1 MKSKYLILADGKSPH
16 TLKWVKELVKFYD
29 LFLVSLNGVNREIYK
44 FIQKED
50 IYVVNESV
58 NANGGNGK
66 LLLKYFEIKKLV
78 EKIEPKFLNAHY
90 LSSYGV
96 IAALIKR
103 SNMSLKLIQST
114 WGSDILLT
122 PYENSIKRKIA
133 AFGLAQADL
142 ITSDSYF
149 MSDKIIELSGNEQIE
164 TFAFGLDEVDM
175 NSESEK
181 DENLLFSNRA
191 LSENYNIDK
200 IIKWFAGLKNDKLR
214 LVIANE
220 GDLKNELQDLA
231 TRLGVL
237 NQISFVGFLSKKEQD
252 DLYKKAAYYISIPLS
267 DSTAVSL
274 LEAMSFGCYPIVS
287 NLPANRE
294 WIIDECNGSFFSE
307 DLVLPKRD
315 ENIQNINKN
324 IISKK
329 AIFSKSIK
337 NYVKRLENL

>member
-1 MKSKYLILADGKSPH
+1 MKSKYVILADGKSPH

-29 LFLVSLNGVNREIYK
+29 LFLVSLNGVNREIYE

-50 IYVVNESV
+50 VFVVNETV

-66 LLLKYFEIKKLV
+66 LLLKYFDTKKIV

-103 SNMSLKLIQST
+103 SNRGLKLIQST
-114 WGSDILLT
+114 WGSDVLVT
-122 PYENSIKRKIA
+122 PYENSIKRNIA
-133 AFGLAQADL
+133 AFGLSQADL

-149 MSDKIIELSGNEQIE
+149 MSDKISELCANEKIE

-175 NSESEK
+175 NSQSEK

-214 LVIANE
+214 LIIAND

-231 TRLGVL
+231 KRLGVL
-237 NQISFVGFLSKKEQD
+237 EQISFVGFLNKEEQD
-252 DLYKKAAYYISIPLS
+252 DLYKKAAYYISIPSS

-294 WIIDECNGSFFSE
+294 WIIDECNGSFFSK

-329 AIFSKSIK
+329 AIFSQSIK
-337 NYVKRLENL
+337 NFVKKLENL